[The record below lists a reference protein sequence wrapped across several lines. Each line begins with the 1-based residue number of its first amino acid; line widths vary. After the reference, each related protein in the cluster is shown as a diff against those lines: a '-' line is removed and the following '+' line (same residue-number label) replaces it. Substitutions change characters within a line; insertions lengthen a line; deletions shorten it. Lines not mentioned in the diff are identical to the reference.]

1 MLCPAKSAFRFCSH
15 HFPPTHGFTYFSLP
29 LPFTVSVLLQPSCRP
44 CHFYGRLQSSRRPP
58 GTSSYPSDYY
68 SSFVLSPGN
77 FRAVASLHLCTGFP
91 FPPFSP
97 SRRFVYHPGDFLPF
111 YPFRPITRA
120 CFLPSPQGSALSVT
134 HHTHSYTGWTDRPEN
149 TPKVLPLVIEIGALG
164 CAALQAALREGSL
177 KRCFVLWARKARR

>member
-1 MLCPAKSAFRFCSH
+1 MLCPAKGAFRFCSQ
-15 HFPPTHGFTYFSLP
+15 HFPPTHGFTYFPLP
-29 LPFTVSVLLQPSCRP
+29 LPLTVPVLLQPSCRP
-44 CHFYGRLQSSRRPP
+44 SHFCGCLQSSRHPF

-68 SSFVLSPGN
+68 SSSVLSPGN
-77 FRAVASLHLCTGFP
+77 FRVVASLHLCTGFP